1 MASAAKWHSHRTNL
15 VTNADQP
22 MAELN
27 ITPLIDVLLV
37 LLVMLMLSIP
47 LATHTVDIDIPPP
60 APGSG
65 EPFVNKVR
73 LNAAGTTFWN
83 DVPMDSDRLALMLS
97 RMARNPDKAIL
108 HFEAEP
114 TARYERFDQV
124 VAMIKR
130 AGVESVGFAN
140 NKKYAQWNKAE

>member
-1 MASAAKWHSHRTNL
+1 MALATKWHSHRKYHENGT
-15 VTNADQP
+15 DQP
-22 MAELN
+22 MADLN

-60 APGSG
+60 TAGSE
-65 EPFVNKVR
+65 EPVVNKVR

-83 DVPMDSDRLALMLS
+83 NVPMDSDRLVHMLS
-97 RMARNPDKAIL
+97 QMARNPNKTIL

-124 VAMIKR
+124 IAMIKR

-140 NKKYAQWNKAE
+140 NKKYAHWNKPE